1 MPIQDLDDIKT
12 ISGGSQKKK
21 EAMFNSWIQEL
32 RRNGEKPTWQ
42 HILNVLTKL
51 VIEKP
56 IQDIKRR
63 YRECVFC
70 VHVLRG
76 AEKGLTAAVMHAKC
90 DTMHSMVYILYPLSY
105 CRT

>member
-1 MPIQDLDDIKT
+1 MPIQDLDEIKT

-21 EAMFNSWIQEL
+21 EAMFDSWIQEL

-56 IQDIKRR
+56 IQDITRR
-63 YRECVFC
+63 YREYVFC

-76 AEKGLTAAVMHAKC
+76 AENGSTAAVMYAKC
-90 DTMHSMVYILYPLSY
+90 L
-105 CRT
+105 

>member
-12 ISGGSQKKK
+12 IPGGSQKKK
-21 EAMFNSWIQEL
+21 EAMFDSWIQEL

-63 YRECVFC
+63 YREWVFC
-70 VHVLRG
+70 VYVQRG
-76 AEKGLTAAVMHAKC
+76 AENGLTAVVMHAKW
-90 DTMHSMVYILYPLSY
+90 
-105 CRT
+105 